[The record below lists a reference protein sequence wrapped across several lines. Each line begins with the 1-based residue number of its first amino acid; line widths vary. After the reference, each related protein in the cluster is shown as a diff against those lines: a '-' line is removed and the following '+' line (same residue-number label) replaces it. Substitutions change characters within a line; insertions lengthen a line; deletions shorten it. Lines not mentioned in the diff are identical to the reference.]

1 MKDDFPEFLAP
12 MTRMLMMSV
21 MGKNRREWSAHLKG
35 VGSFLLLTRRG
46 LLMELMALL
55 A

>member
-1 MKDDFPEFLAP
+1 MTGLGKTWTKFMMKRIAY
-12 MTRMLMMSV
+12 
-21 MGKNRREWSAHLKG
+21 LKG
-35 VGSFLLLTRRG
+35 VGSFLLRTLLG